1 MPHLH
6 SLCFICNFFC
16 SILKYTSSNII
27 KNNSNKSV
35 WVNDLSVNCK
45 GPGSPSTCIHSV
57 NHLASD
63 LSIVKI
69 IKNEDMNNKHA
80 VCTRICCLLLKY
92 WTKYTYVC
100 SYIGQACVVHVNHMR
115 EDCINPAI
123 LLHTLTSKT
132 W

>member
-1 MPHLH
+1 M
-6 SLCFICNFFC
+6 SKRFM
-16 SILKYTSSNII
+16 
-27 KNNSNKSV
+27 
-35 WVNDLSVNCK
+35 CK
-45 GPGSPSTCIHSV
+45 EPGSPSTCIHSV
-57 NHLASD
+57 NHSVSD

-132 W
+132 

>member
-1 MPHLH
+1 MR
-6 SLCFICNFFC
+6 
-16 SILKYTSSNII
+16 
-27 KNNSNKSV
+27 
-35 WVNDLSVNCK
+35 VNDLSVNCK
-45 GPGSPSTCIHSV
+45 EPGSPSTCIHSV

-132 W
+132 